1 MKFADEFR
9 DRSLV
14 TRLLER
20 IRGCAAAGPVNIMEV
35 CGTHTMAIMRSGI
48 KQALPAPVKLISG
61 PGCPVCVTS
70 QTDIDCMLELCRCP
84 STIITTFGDM
94 LKVPGTRSSL
104 EKERAAGADVRPVYS
119 PLDSLVIARQNP
131 QQQVVF
137 VAVGFETTA
146 PAVAATIA
154 DAAREKLQNFSV
166 YCCHKLIP
174 PAIKALLQAKQ
185 LHIHGFLCPGHVS
198 SIIGSAA
205 YDFISRRYAIACV
218 IAGFEPTDILESILM
233 LLEQRAAGTAQVQI
247 QYKRAVQPQGNR
259 SAQKL
264 TKEVFSPAAA
274 QWRGLGTIP
283 ASGLVLSRRY
293 RRFDAR
299 QRFRLRTGES
309 REPKHC
315 SCGQVLRGVI
325 APDQCRLFART
336 CTPQN
341 PVGPCMVSTEGT
353 CAAWYAYARRSH
365 G

>member
-20 IRGCAAAGPVNIMEV
+20 IRSIAGGEPVQIMEV

-48 KQALPAPVKLISG
+48 KQALPASVKLISG

-70 QTDIDCMLELCRCP
+70 QTDIDAMLALSRAR

-119 PLDSLVIARQNP
+119 PLDSLAVARQNP
-131 QQQVVF
+131 RKEVVF
-137 VAVGFETTA
+137 LAVGFETTA
-146 PAVAATIA
+146 PAVAATIS
-154 DAAREKLQNFSV
+154 DAAREGLKNFSV
-166 YCCHKLIP
+166 YSCHKLIP
-174 PAIKALLQAKQ
+174 PAIKTLLQAKE

-198 SIIGSAA
+198 SIIGARA
-205 YDFISRRYAIACV
+205 YDFISRRHGIPCV

-233 LLEQRAAGTAQVQI
+233 LLEQRAGARSTVQI
-247 QYKRAVQPQGNR
+247 QYTRAVQSRGNAA
-259 SAQKL
+259 AQQL
-264 TKEVFSPAAA
+264 IARVFSPAPA
-274 QWRGLGTIP
+274 QWRGLGSI
-283 ASGLVLSRRY
+283 AGSGLALRSRY
-293 RRFDAR
+293 RSFDAR
-299 QRFRLRTGES
+299 RRFRLGS
-309 REPKHC
+309 IVSAEPKHC
-315 SCGQVLRGVI
+315 SCGQVLRGVVT
-325 APDQCRLFART
+325 PEQCRLFARA

-353 CAAWYAYARRSH
+353 CAAWYAYGRNTH